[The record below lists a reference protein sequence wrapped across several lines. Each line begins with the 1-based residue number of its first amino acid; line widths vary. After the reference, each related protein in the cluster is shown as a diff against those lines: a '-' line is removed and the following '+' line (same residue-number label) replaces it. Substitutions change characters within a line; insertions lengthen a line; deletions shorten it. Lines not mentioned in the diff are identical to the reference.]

1 MNSIGKYRKTTR
13 NSPACSTVS
22 HPALTQSKGWG
33 LRLFTFSLS
42 PLSCFSDSGCNQNLK
57 KKKIIKITQTGQ
69 ISTNHLVISIS
80 SKHAGKEGFSS
91 CYNWFL
97 VIWEIFPTC
106 TIYKTQVTK
115 ISLKYFHFQIIQSLK
130 HRNLLNSIPLFGS
143 IMQIKILFVYKHL
156 QHHPSLLL
164 NLKIMHRNN
173 TEKHTH
179 FIFCKYSLHSY

>member
-22 HPALTQSKGWG
+22 HPNLTQSKGWG
-33 LRLFTFSLS
+33 LCLFIFSLS
-42 PLSCFSDSGCNQNLK
+42 PLSCFPDSGCNQHFK
-57 KKKIIKITQTGQ
+57 KKKKITQTGQ
-69 ISTNHLVISIS
+69 ISTNHLVFSIS

-115 ISLKYFHFQIIQSLK
+115 IYLKYFHFQIIQNLK
-130 HRNLLNSIPLFGS
+130 NRNLLNSIPLFGS
-143 IMQIKILFVYKHL
+143 ITQIKILFVYKHL
-156 QHHPSLLL
+156 QHHPSHLL
-164 NLKIMHRNN
+164 NKIMHRNY

-179 FIFCKYSLHSY
+179 FIFCK